1 MGIAV
6 GVGSGLCPK
15 KGVGTGVLVGVGI
28 GELVGVGTGVAVGV
42 GVGVGW
48 AVGVGI
54 GVAVGAGVGV
64 AVGDGSSVAVGSGAA
79 VGSAVLI
86 AVSGEVDS
94 GTSVGRGSTVGCWL
108 VEIGDSVVTGG
119 GGGRG
124 YGGSG
129 LPRVRAGHQGQ
140 EGEDHCCKPGLWA
153 YWVSSPAPVAFP
165 CYFVQALLDEML
177 LVVAAGLAGNEYHF
191 GPVAVSS
198 FAG

>member
-1 MGIAV
+1 M
-6 GVGSGLCPK
+6 
-15 KGVGTGVLVGVGI
+15 VGVGI

-108 VEIGDSVVTGG
+108 VEIGDSVVTG
-119 GGGRG
+119 
-124 YGGSG
+124 
-129 LPRVRAGHQGQ
+129 
-140 EGEDHCCKPGLWA
+140 CWA
-153 YWVSSPAPVAFP
+153 
-165 CYFVQALLDEML
+165 
-177 LVVAAGLAGNEYHF
+177 VVGTG
-191 GPVAVSS
+191 VAVCPGSEQAIRARRVKITAVNRTLGILGVISRTGRISLLLCPGPAGRNAARSS
-198 FAG
+198 RRPGR